1 MKTYKEMQAEYQ
13 ALHDEQERNY
23 DTMNALAEKAREAA
37 LRYQRIAARKMG
49 EYYKLTHKAWGCRK
63 VCWTEG
69 LLLPLLQEIDS
80 RTGLNFSE
88 SSRNTFGL
96 GCERP
101 VFARDENG
109 KAIAMLKFTP
119 SFDPDDSKLYVKTGE
134 RSNRY
139 AEGSIGDL
147 NGFNDKE
154 VEVESVEQVLDILS
168 RNHPELKT
176 A

>member
-13 ALHDEQERNY
+13 VLHDEQERNY
-23 DTMNALAEKAREAA
+23 DTMKALAKKAREAA

-49 EYYKLTHKAWGCRK
+49 EYYKLAHKAWGCRK
-63 VCWTEG
+63 VNWTEG
-69 LLLPLLQEIDS
+69 LLLPLLQEIDR

-88 SSRNTFGL
+88 STLGTFGL
-96 GCERP
+96 GCECP
-101 VFARDENG
+101 VFARDKDG

-119 SFDPDDSKLYVKTGE
+119 SFGEEQSLYIKTGE
-134 RSNRY
+134 RGNCY
-139 AEGSIGDL
+139 AKGSIGDI

-154 VEVESVEQVLDILS
+154 VEVKSVEQVLDILH
-168 RNHPELKT
+168 RNHPELKV

>member
-13 ALHDEQERNY
+13 ALHDEQERNC
-23 DTMNALAEKAREAA
+23 DTMNALAKKAREAA

-63 VCWTEG
+63 ACWTEG

-88 SSRNTFGL
+88 SSRDTFGL
-96 GCERP
+96 GCECP

-109 KAIAMLKFTP
+109 EAIAMLKFTP
-119 SFDPDDSKLYVKTGE
+119 SFGEEQSLYVKWGAGD
-134 RSNRY
+134 NRY

-154 VEVESVEQVLDILS
+154 VKVESVEQVLDILY
-168 RNHPELKT
+168 RNHPELK
-176 A
+176 AA